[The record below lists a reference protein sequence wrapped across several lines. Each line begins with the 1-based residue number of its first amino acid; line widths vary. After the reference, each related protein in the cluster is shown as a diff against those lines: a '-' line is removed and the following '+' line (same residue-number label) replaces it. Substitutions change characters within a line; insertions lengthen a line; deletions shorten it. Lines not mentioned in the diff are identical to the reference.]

1 MRIIGGEL
9 GGLLLPFP
17 KKFNSRATTDVAKE
31 SLFNILD
38 NNFTYAN
45 ISVLDLFSGTGN
57 ISYEF
62 ASRGCREVTCVELSG
77 KNIAFIKDV
86 IKKYKLSQIK
96 PVRVDAMKFI
106 SNVSYTYDIIF
117 ADPPYESDD
126 LPDLPGEIFKNDI
139 LKQNG
144 WFILEHSKHNNYRNH
159 SLFFDER
166 RYGHVYFSFFRN
178 LM

>member
-45 ISVLDLFSGTGN
+45 ITVLDLFSGTGN

-62 ASRGCREVTCVELSG
+62 ASRGCREVTSVELNG
-77 KNIAFIKDV
+77 KNVAFIKEV
-86 IKKYKLSQIK
+86 ITKYELSQIT

-106 SNVSYTYDIIF
+106 SNVTDTYDIIF
-117 ADPPYESDD
+117 ADPPYNSDD
-126 LPDLPGEIFKNDI
+126 LAELPGELFKKNI

-144 WFILEHSKHNNYRNH
+144 WFIIEHPKKYNYRDH
-159 SLFFDER
+159 SFFFDER
-166 RYGHVYFSFFRN
+166 RYGHVCFSFFRN